1 MVEHSWVVLLNSP
14 SQQEADRFDFLPLNL
29 IAILQKKK
37 KKPNLKAINSLL
49 ISYVKLK
56 KKKHSIG

>member
-37 KKPNLKAINSLL
+37 KTKSQSYKFPAYF
-49 ISYVKLK
+49 ISEIK
-56 KKKHSIG
+56 KEEA

>member
-1 MVEHSWVVLLNSP
+1 VVLLNSP

-37 KKPNLKAINSLL
+37 KTKSQSYKFPAYF
-49 ISYVKLK
+49 ISEIK
-56 KKKHSIG
+56 KEEA